1 MNQIIYNRG
10 DLAWRSL
17 AIATV
22 AANASGATWKREDF
36 VNFGFCSAEF
46 CKGLKNRKFCM
57 FENMFVSFG
66 FCSAEFCKGFKN
78 RKLCMFEN
86 MFVSFGFCSAEFCK
100 FCKNRKFCVFENL
113 ADVAGRQDKAVCA
126 RVRQFYEE
134 HCNRKLSDRK

>member
-1 MNQIIYNRG
+1 MRWFIASIPKPMHVNEMIYNRG

-66 FCSAEFCKGFKN
+66 FCSAEFCK
-78 RKLCMFEN
+78 
-86 MFVSFGFCSAEFCK
+86 
-100 FCKNRKFCVFENL
+100 FCKNRKWCMFEHMYNN
-113 ADVAGRQDKAVCA
+113 Q
-126 RVRQFYEE
+126 
-134 HCNRKLSDRK
+134 S